1 MKRKV
6 FSALLALCVLI
17 STVGWSALPALAETD
32 ETGGATHKHDYV
44 LSPPRPSIGTGHFY
58 LNEDWLLKGA
68 QTIRVTGNAT
78 ICLNGHKIDANGKS
92 LQIIVLAGAKL
103 TICDCDHTMRE
114 GHLDANG
121 LWHEGKA
128 AVGEADM
135 PLYGGVITGSSSQ
148 LQLVSS
154 YGEFYL
160 ESGNIAGNT
169 IANNKAAILRTQN
182 QGKVVVNGGTCVG
195 NLASIMKID
204 SDSSGKT
211 EAGCGEINGGKIT
224 KNRAPAAIVSNYG
237 TLTVTGGEITVNQS
251 DSGAGAI
258 QNTKN
263 ATLQLSGQPT
273 IKDNTSKDGHNNVFL
288 EGKPIEITG
297 LLQSSAPIGIGM
309 ANPGTFTDGWQTQM
323 SGQAP
328 SKYFFADQTG
338 FWVSEENGEAVLT
351 NQKPEVQAPVITK
364 QPEGLNLKY
373 SEGGTLSVEASAEA
387 DATVSYQ
394 WYQAKDGTSTE
405 NGTVIDGATSAT
417 LTIAKDAQPGTN
429 YYYCVVT
436 ASRDGVSKTATS
448 NTATVTVQKPEVK
461 APVITKQPEGLNL
474 KYSEGGTLSVEA
486 SAGADA
492 TVSYQW
498 YQATDAISTENGTA
512 IDGANNATLTI
523 ARDAQPGTSYY
534 YCVVTASRDGVSKTA
549 TSNTATVTVQ
559 KPEVKAPVITKQPEG
574 LNLKYGEGG
583 TLSVEASA
591 EADATVSYQWYQA
604 KDGTSTEN
612 GTVIDGATSATL
624 TIAKDAQP
632 GTNYYYCVVTASRDG
647 VSKTATSNTAT
658 VTVQKPEVKA
668 PVITKQPE
676 GLNLKYGEGGTLSV
690 EASAEADATV
700 SYQWYQAKDGTS
712 TENSTAIDGAT
723 NATLTIARDAQS
735 GTSYYYCV
743 VTASRDGVADKT
755 ASRIVAVTVKKDE
768 EKPVNPPASPNRP
781 STQKPGELVI
791 NPDGSVTTTV
801 TKPNGTVVVTIK
813 YPNGDRL
820 VLTTETSGMIS
831 VLLEGDE
838 SRLIIL
844 PIESPQAETVAMVT
858 DASGVTRLEPFAV
871 PTQQGLVL
879 KVHNGDTIE
888 IIQKHTVFSD
898 VTATYWAYEPV
909 TFAAARGLLVGIEAT
924 HFAPNMQTSRAMIWS
939 ILARM
944 DNACLEESTPWYALS
959 QHWAVSEGI
968 SDGTDPNATIT
979 REQLAAM
986 LYRYAGSP
994 AVRGNVESF
1003 SDAQQVSAWAEDAVI
1018 WAVHEGIIAGTTADT
1033 LTPQGT
1039 ATRAQTA
1046 AMLERFIAWQLGVK

>member
-6 FSALLALCVLI
+6 FCALLALCVLI

-44 LSPPRPSIGTGHFY
+44 LSPTRLSIGTGHFY

-121 LWHEGKA
+121 LWREGKA

-224 KNRAPAAIVSNYG
+224 KNRASAAIVSNYG
-237 TLTVTGGEITVNQS
+237 TLTVTGGEITDNQS

-258 QNTKN
+258 QNIKNKNTKN

-273 IKDNTSKDGHNNVFL
+273 IKDNTSKDGHNNIFL
-288 EGKPIEITG
+288 ENKPIEITG

-309 ANPGTFTDGWQTQM
+309 ANPGTFTNGWQTQM
-323 SGQAP
+323 SDQTP

-338 FWVSEENGEAVLT
+338 YWVSEENGEAVLT
-351 NQKPEVQAPVITK
+351 N
-364 QPEGLNLKY
+364 
-373 SEGGTLSVEASAEA
+373 
-387 DATVSYQ
+387 
-394 WYQAKDGTSTE
+394 
-405 NGTVIDGATSAT
+405 
-417 LTIAKDAQPGTN
+417 
-429 YYYCVVT
+429 
-436 ASRDGVSKTATS
+436 
-448 NTATVTVQKPEVK
+448 
-461 APVITKQPEGLNL
+461 
-474 KYSEGGTLSVEA
+474 
-486 SAGADA
+486 
-492 TVSYQW
+492 
-498 YQATDAISTENGTA
+498 
-512 IDGANNATLTI
+512 
-523 ARDAQPGTSYY
+523 
-534 YCVVTASRDGVSKTA
+534 
-549 TSNTATVTVQ
+549 
-559 KPEVKAPVITKQPEG
+559 
-574 LNLKYGEGG
+574 
-583 TLSVEASA
+583 
-591 EADATVSYQWYQA
+591 
-604 KDGTSTEN
+604 
-612 GTVIDGATSATL
+612 
-624 TIAKDAQP
+624 
-632 GTNYYYCVVTASRDG
+632 
-647 VSKTATSNTAT
+647 
-658 VTVQKPEVKA
+658 QKPEVKA

-723 NATLTIARDAQS
+723 NATVTIVRDAQP
-735 GTSYYYCV
+735 GTNYYYCV
-743 VTASRDGVADKT
+743 VTASRDGVDAKT

-768 EKPVNPPASPNRP
+768 EKPVNPPASSNRP

-791 NPDGSVTTTV
+791 NPDGSVTTMV
-801 TKPNGTVVVTIK
+801 TKPNGTVVVTTK

-844 PIESPQAETVAMVT
+844 PIKSPKAETVAMVT

-871 PTQQGLVL
+871 PTQQGLAL
-879 KVHNGDTIE
+879 KVHNGDAIE

-898 VTATYWAYEPV
+898 VTATHWAYEPV
-909 TFAAARGLLVGIEAT
+909 TFAAARGFLVGIDAT

-944 DNACLEESTPWYALS
+944 DNACLEESTPWYASS
-959 QHWAVSEGI
+959 QHWAVSGGI

-1003 SDAQQVSAWAEDAVI
+1003 SDAQQVSAWAEDALI
-1018 WAVHEGIIAGTTADT
+1018 WAVHEGIIAGTTTDT

>member
-17 STVGWSALPALAETD
+17 STVGWSALPAQAENN
-32 ETGGATHKHDYV
+32 ETGGATHKHEKE
-44 LSPPRPSIGTGHFY
+44 LSQRLSSISSGQYY
-58 LNEDWLLKGA
+58 LNEDWLLTAHK
-68 QTIRVTGNAT
+68 TISVTRDAT
-78 ICLNGHKIDANGKS
+78 ICLNGHKIDVNGKS
-92 LQIIVLAGAKL
+92 LQIIVASGAKL
-103 TICDCDHTMRE
+103 TICDCDHMMRE

-128 AVGEADM
+128 AAGEVDM

-237 TLTVTGGEITVNQS
+237 TLTVTGGEIMDNQS

-258 QNTKN
+258 QNIKNQNIKN

-273 IKDNTSKDGHNNVFL
+273 IKDNTSKDGHNNIFL
-288 EGKPIEITG
+288 ENKPIEITG

-309 ANPGTFTDGWQTQM
+309 ANPGTFTNGWQTQM

-338 FWVSEENGEAVLT
+338 YWVSEENGEAVLT
-351 NQKPEVQAPVITK
+351 N
-364 QPEGLNLKY
+364 
-373 SEGGTLSVEASAEA
+373 
-387 DATVSYQ
+387 
-394 WYQAKDGTSTE
+394 
-405 NGTVIDGATSAT
+405 
-417 LTIAKDAQPGTN
+417 
-429 YYYCVVT
+429 
-436 ASRDGVSKTATS
+436 
-448 NTATVTVQKPEVK
+448 
-461 APVITKQPEGLNL
+461 
-474 KYSEGGTLSVEA
+474 
-486 SAGADA
+486 
-492 TVSYQW
+492 
-498 YQATDAISTENGTA
+498 
-512 IDGANNATLTI
+512 
-523 ARDAQPGTSYY
+523 
-534 YCVVTASRDGVSKTA
+534 
-549 TSNTATVTVQ
+549 Q

-604 KDGTSTEN
+604 TDATSTEN
-612 GTVIDGATSATL
+612 GTVIDGATNATL
-624 TIAKDAQP
+624 TIARDAKP
-632 GTNYYYCVVTASRDG
+632 GTNYYYCVVTASRDEE
-647 VSKTATSNTAT
+647 SKTATSSIAT

-723 NATLTIARDAQS
+723 NATVTIVRDAQP
-735 GTSYYYCV
+735 GTNYYYCV
-743 VTASRDGVADKT
+743 VTASRDGVDAKT

-768 EKPVNPPASPNRP
+768 EKPVNPPASSNRP

-791 NPDGSVTTTV
+791 NPDGSVTTMV
-801 TKPNGTVVVTIK
+801 TKPNGTVVVTTK

-844 PIESPQAETVAMVT
+844 PIKSPKAETVAMVT

-871 PTQQGLVL
+871 PTQQGLAL

-898 VTATYWAYEPV
+898 VTATHWAYEPV

-944 DNACLEESTPWYALS
+944 DNACLEESTPWYASS
-959 QHWAVSEGI
+959 QHWAVSGGI

-979 REQLAAM
+979 REQLTAM

-994 AVRGNVESF
+994 AARGNVESF

>member
-6 FSALLALCVLI
+6 FCALLALCVLI

-44 LSPPRPSIGTGHFY
+44 LSPTRLSIGTGHFY

-121 LWHEGKA
+121 LWREGKA

-169 IANNKAAILRTQN
+169 IANNTAAILRTQN

-224 KNRAPAAIVSNYG
+224 KNRASAAIVSNYG
-237 TLTVTGGEITVNQS
+237 TLTVTGGEITDNQS

-258 QNTKN
+258 QNIKNKNTKN

-273 IKDNTSKDGHNNVFL
+273 IKDNTSKDGHNNIFL
-288 EGKPIEITG
+288 ENKPIEITG

-309 ANPGTFTDGWQTQM
+309 ANPGTFTNGWQTQM
-323 SGQAP
+323 SDQTP

-338 FWVSEENGEAVLT
+338 YWVSEENGEAVLT
-351 NQKPEVQAPVITK
+351 N
-364 QPEGLNLKY
+364 
-373 SEGGTLSVEASAEA
+373 
-387 DATVSYQ
+387 
-394 WYQAKDGTSTE
+394 
-405 NGTVIDGATSAT
+405 
-417 LTIAKDAQPGTN
+417 
-429 YYYCVVT
+429 
-436 ASRDGVSKTATS
+436 
-448 NTATVTVQKPEVK
+448 
-461 APVITKQPEGLNL
+461 
-474 KYSEGGTLSVEA
+474 
-486 SAGADA
+486 
-492 TVSYQW
+492 
-498 YQATDAISTENGTA
+498 
-512 IDGANNATLTI
+512 
-523 ARDAQPGTSYY
+523 
-534 YCVVTASRDGVSKTA
+534 
-549 TSNTATVTVQ
+549 Q

-591 EADATVSYQWYQA
+591 EAGATVSYQWHQA
-604 KDGTSTEN
+604 TDATSTEN
-612 GTVIDGATSATL
+612 GTVIDGATNATV
-624 TIAKDAQP
+624 TIARDAQP

-647 VSKTATSNTAT
+647 V
-658 VTVQKPEVKA
+658 
-668 PVITKQPE
+668 
-676 GLNLKYGEGGTLSV
+676 
-690 EASAEADATV
+690 DA
-700 SYQWYQAKDGTS
+700 
-712 TENSTAIDGAT
+712 
-723 NATLTIARDAQS
+723 
-735 GTSYYYCV
+735 
-743 VTASRDGVADKT
+743 KT

-768 EKPVNPPASPNRP
+768 EKPVNPPASSNRP

-791 NPDGSVTTTV
+791 NPDGSVTTMV
-801 TKPNGTVVVTIK
+801 TKPNGTVVVTTK

-844 PIESPQAETVAMVT
+844 PIKSPKAETVAMVT

-871 PTQQGLVL
+871 PTQQGLAL
-879 KVHNGDTIE
+879 KVHNGDAIE

-898 VTATYWAYEPV
+898 VTATHWAYEPV
-909 TFAAARGLLVGIEAT
+909 TFAAARGFLVGIDAT

-944 DNACLEESTPWYALS
+944 DNACLEESTPWYASS
-959 QHWAVSEGI
+959 QHWAVSGGI

-1003 SDAQQVSAWAEDAVI
+1003 SDAQQVSAWAEDALI
-1018 WAVHEGIIAGTTADT
+1018 WAVHEGIIAGTTTDT

>member
-17 STVGWSALPALAETD
+17 STVGWSALSALAETD
-32 ETGGATHKHDYV
+32 ETGGAMHKHDYV
-44 LSPPRPSIGTGHFY
+44 LSPTRPSIGTGHFY

-121 LWHEGKA
+121 LWREGKA

-182 QGKVVVNGGTCVG
+182 QGKVVVNGGTCAG

-237 TLTVTGGEITVNQS
+237 TLTVTGGEITDNQS

-309 ANPGTFTDGWQTQM
+309 ANPGAFTNGWQTKM

-338 FWVSEENGEAVLT
+338 FWVSEENGEGVLT

-373 SEGGTLSVEASAEA
+373 SEGGTLSIEASAEA

-394 WYQAKDGTSTE
+394 WYQATDATSTE

-417 LTIAKDAQPGTN
+417 LTIAKDAQPGTS
-429 YYYCVVT
+429 YYYCVVM

-604 KDGTSTEN
+604 KDGTSIEN
-612 GTVIDGATSATL
+612 GTV
-624 TIAKDAQP
+624 
-632 GTNYYYCVVTASRDG
+632 
-647 VSKTATSNTAT
+647 
-658 VTVQKPEVKA
+658 
-668 PVITKQPE
+668 
-676 GLNLKYGEGGTLSV
+676 
-690 EASAEADATV
+690 
-700 SYQWYQAKDGTS
+700 
-712 TENSTAIDGAT
+712 IDGAT
-723 NATLTIARDAQS
+723 NATLTIAGDARP
-735 GTSYYYCV
+735 GTNYYYCV

-801 TKPNGTVVVTIK
+801 TKPNGTVVVTTK

-898 VTATYWAYEPV
+898 VTATHWAYEPV
-909 TFAAARGLLVGIEAT
+909 TFAAARGFLVGIEAT

-944 DNACLEESTPWYALS
+944 DNACLEESTPWYASS
-959 QHWAVSEGI
+959 QHWAVSGGI

-1003 SDAQQVSAWAEDAVI
+1003 SDAQQVSAWAEDALI
-1018 WAVHEGIIAGTTADT
+1018 WAVHEGIIAGTTTDT

>member
-17 STVGWSALPALAETD
+17 STVGWSALPAQAENS

-44 LSPPRPSIGTGHFY
+44 LSPTRTSIGTGHFY
-58 LNEDWLLKGA
+58 LKEEWLLKRA

-92 LQIIVLAGAKL
+92 LQIIVEPGAKL

-135 PLYGGVITGSSSQ
+135 PIRGGVITGISST

-154 YGEFYL
+154 NGEFYL

-169 IANNKAAILRTQN
+169 IANNRAAIFRTQN

-237 TLTVTGGEITVNQS
+237 TLTVTGGEITDNQS

-258 QNTKN
+258 QNIKNQNIKN

-273 IKDNTSKDGHNNVFL
+273 IKDNTSKDGHNNIFL
-288 EGKPIEITG
+288 ENKPIEITG

-309 ANPGTFTDGWQTQM
+309 ANPGAFTNGWQTKM

-338 FWVSEENGEAVLT
+338 YWVSEENGEAVLT
-351 NQKPEVQAPVITK
+351 N
-364 QPEGLNLKY
+364 
-373 SEGGTLSVEASAEA
+373 
-387 DATVSYQ
+387 
-394 WYQAKDGTSTE
+394 
-405 NGTVIDGATSAT
+405 
-417 LTIAKDAQPGTN
+417 
-429 YYYCVVT
+429 
-436 ASRDGVSKTATS
+436 
-448 NTATVTVQKPEVK
+448 
-461 APVITKQPEGLNL
+461 
-474 KYSEGGTLSVEA
+474 
-486 SAGADA
+486 
-492 TVSYQW
+492 
-498 YQATDAISTENGTA
+498 
-512 IDGANNATLTI
+512 
-523 ARDAQPGTSYY
+523 
-534 YCVVTASRDGVSKTA
+534 
-549 TSNTATVTVQ
+549 Q

-591 EADATVSYQWYQA
+591 EADATVNYQWYQA
-604 KDGTSTEN
+604 TDATSTEN
-612 GTVIDGATSATL
+612 GAAIDGATNATL
-624 TIAKDAQP
+624 NIAKDTQP
-632 GTNYYYCVVTASRDG
+632 GTSYYYCMVTASRDG

-658 VTVQKPEVKA
+658 VTVQKPEVQA

-676 GLNLKYGEGGTLSV
+676 GLNLKYGEGGSLSV

-700 SYQWYQAKDGTS
+700 SYQWYQVTDATS
-712 TENSTAIDGAT
+712 TENGVAIDGAT
-723 NATLTIARDAQS
+723 NATLTIAKDAQPGTNYYYCVVTAS
-735 GTSYYYCV
+735 RDEESKTATSSIATVTVQKPEVQAPVITKQPEGLNLKYGEGGSLSVEASAEANATVSYQWYQATDATSTENGTVIDGATNATLTIAKDAQPGTSYYYCV
-743 VTASRDGVADKT
+743 VTASRDGVDAKT

-768 EKPVNPPASPNRP
+768 EKPVNPPASPSRP
-781 STQKPGELVI
+781 STQKPGELVV

-801 TKPNGTVVVTIK
+801 TKPNGTVVVTTK
-813 YPNGDRL
+813 YPNGERL
-820 VLTTETSGMIS
+820 VLTTETSGMTS

-838 SRLIIL
+838 SRLIVL
-844 PIESPQAETVAMVT
+844 PIESPQAEIVAMVT

-871 PTQQGLVL
+871 PTQQGLAL
-879 KVHNGDTIE
+879 KVHNGDMIE
-888 IIQKHTVFSD
+888 IIQKHAAFSD
-898 VTATYWAYEPV
+898 VTATHWEYEPV
-909 TFAAARGLLVGIEAT
+909 TFAAARGLLVGVDAT

-944 DNACLEESTPWYALS
+944 DNACLEESTPWYASS

>member
-17 STVGWSALPALAETD
+17 STVGWSALPAQAENN
-32 ETGGATHKHDYV
+32 ETGGATHKHEKE
-44 LSPPRPSIGTGHFY
+44 LSQRLSSISSGQYY
-58 LNEDWLLKGA
+58 LNEDWLLTAHK
-68 QTIRVTGNAT
+68 TISVTRDAT
-78 ICLNGHKIDANGKS
+78 ICLNGHKIDVNGKS
-92 LQIIVLAGAKL
+92 LQIIVASGAKL
-103 TICDCDHTMRE
+103 TICDCDHMMRE

-128 AVGEADM
+128 AAGEVDM

-237 TLTVTGGEITVNQS
+237 TLTVTGGEIMDNQS

-258 QNTKN
+258 QNIKNQNIKN

-273 IKDNTSKDGHNNVFL
+273 IKDNTSKDGHNNIFL
-288 EGKPIEITG
+288 ENKPIEITG

-309 ANPGTFTDGWQTQM
+309 ANPGTFTNGWQTQM

-338 FWVSEENGEAVLT
+338 YWVSEENGEAVLT
-351 NQKPEVQAPVITK
+351 N
-364 QPEGLNLKY
+364 
-373 SEGGTLSVEASAEA
+373 
-387 DATVSYQ
+387 
-394 WYQAKDGTSTE
+394 
-405 NGTVIDGATSAT
+405 
-417 LTIAKDAQPGTN
+417 
-429 YYYCVVT
+429 
-436 ASRDGVSKTATS
+436 
-448 NTATVTVQKPEVK
+448 
-461 APVITKQPEGLNL
+461 
-474 KYSEGGTLSVEA
+474 
-486 SAGADA
+486 
-492 TVSYQW
+492 
-498 YQATDAISTENGTA
+498 
-512 IDGANNATLTI
+512 
-523 ARDAQPGTSYY
+523 
-534 YCVVTASRDGVSKTA
+534 
-549 TSNTATVTVQ
+549 Q

-604 KDGTSTEN
+604 TDATSTEN
-612 GTVIDGATSATL
+612 GTVIDGATNATL
-624 TIAKDAQP
+624 TIARDAQS
-632 GTNYYYCVVTASRDG
+632 GTNYYYCVVTASRDEE
-647 VSKTATSNTAT
+647 SKTATSSIAT

-723 NATLTIARDAQS
+723 NATVTIVRDAQP
-735 GTSYYYCV
+735 GTNYYYCV
-743 VTASRDGVADKT
+743 VTASRDGVDAKT

-768 EKPVNPPASPNRP
+768 EKPVNPPASSNRP

-791 NPDGSVTTTV
+791 NPDGSVTTMV
-801 TKPNGTVVVTIK
+801 TKPNGTVVVTTK

-844 PIESPQAETVAMVT
+844 PIKSPKAETVAMVT

-871 PTQQGLVL
+871 PTQQGLAL

-898 VTATYWAYEPV
+898 VTATHWAYEPV
-909 TFAAARGLLVGIEAT
+909 TFAAARGLVVGIEAT

-944 DNACLEESTPWYALS
+944 DNACLEESTPWYASS
-959 QHWAVSEGI
+959 QHWAVSGGI

-979 REQLAAM
+979 REQLTAM

-994 AVRGNVESF
+994 AARGNVESF

>member
-6 FSALLALCVLI
+6 FCALLALCVLI

-44 LSPPRPSIGTGHFY
+44 LSPTRPSIGTGHFY

-121 LWHEGKA
+121 LWREGKA

-182 QGKVVVNGGTCVG
+182 QGKVVVNGGTCAG
-195 NLASIMKID
+195 NLAFIMKID

-237 TLTVTGGEITVNQS
+237 TLTVTGGEITDNQS

-309 ANPGTFTDGWQTQM
+309 ANTGAFTNGWQTKM

-338 FWVSEENGEAVLT
+338 YWVSEENGEAVLT
-351 NQKPEVQAPVITK
+351 N
-364 QPEGLNLKY
+364 
-373 SEGGTLSVEASAEA
+373 
-387 DATVSYQ
+387 
-394 WYQAKDGTSTE
+394 
-405 NGTVIDGATSAT
+405 
-417 LTIAKDAQPGTN
+417 
-429 YYYCVVT
+429 
-436 ASRDGVSKTATS
+436 
-448 NTATVTVQKPEVK
+448 
-461 APVITKQPEGLNL
+461 
-474 KYSEGGTLSVEA
+474 
-486 SAGADA
+486 
-492 TVSYQW
+492 
-498 YQATDAISTENGTA
+498 
-512 IDGANNATLTI
+512 
-523 ARDAQPGTSYY
+523 
-534 YCVVTASRDGVSKTA
+534 
-549 TSNTATVTVQ
+549 Q

-591 EADATVSYQWYQA
+591 EADATLNYQWYQA
-604 KDGTSTEN
+604 KDATSTEN
-612 GTVIDGATSATL
+612 GTAIDGANKNTFE
-624 TIAKDAQP
+624 IARDAQS
-632 GTNYYYCVVTASRDG
+632 GTNYYYCVVTASRDEE
-647 VSKTATSNTAT
+647 SKTATSSIAT

-676 GLNLKYGEGGTLSV
+676 GLNLKYGKGGTLSV

-723 NATLTIARDAQS
+723 NATVTIARDAQP
-735 GTSYYYCV
+735 GTNYYYCV
-743 VTASRDGVADKT
+743 VTASRDGVDAKT

-768 EKPVNPPASPNRP
+768 EKPVNPPASSNRP

-791 NPDGSVTTTV
+791 NPDGSVMTTV
-801 TKPNGTVVVTIK
+801 TKPNGTVVVTTK

-844 PIESPQAETVAMVT
+844 PIKSPQAETVAMVT

-871 PTQQGLVL
+871 PTQQGLAL
-879 KVHNGDTIE
+879 KVHNGDAIE

-898 VTATYWAYEPV
+898 VTATHWAYEPV
-909 TFAAARGLLVGIEAT
+909 TFAAARGFLVGIEAT

-944 DNACLEESTPWYALS
+944 DNACLEESTPWYASS
-959 QHWAVSEGI
+959 QHWAVSGGI

-1018 WAVHEGIIAGTTADT
+1018 WAVQEGIIAGTTADM
-1033 LTPQGT
+1033 LTSQGT

>member
-6 FSALLALCVLI
+6 FCALLALCVLI

-44 LSPPRPSIGTGHFY
+44 LSPTRLSIGTGHFY

-121 LWHEGKA
+121 LWREGKA

-169 IANNKAAILRTQN
+169 IANNTAAILRTQN

-224 KNRAPAAIVSNYG
+224 KNRASAAIVSNYG
-237 TLTVTGGEITVNQS
+237 TLTVTGGEITDNQS

-258 QNTKN
+258 QNIKNKNTKN

-273 IKDNTSKDGHNNVFL
+273 IKDNTSKDGHNNIFL
-288 EGKPIEITG
+288 ENKPIEITG

-309 ANPGTFTDGWQTQM
+309 ANPGTFTNGWQTQM
-323 SGQAP
+323 SDQTP

-338 FWVSEENGEAVLT
+338 YWVSEENGEAVLT
-351 NQKPEVQAPVITK
+351 N
-364 QPEGLNLKY
+364 
-373 SEGGTLSVEASAEA
+373 
-387 DATVSYQ
+387 
-394 WYQAKDGTSTE
+394 
-405 NGTVIDGATSAT
+405 
-417 LTIAKDAQPGTN
+417 
-429 YYYCVVT
+429 
-436 ASRDGVSKTATS
+436 
-448 NTATVTVQKPEVK
+448 
-461 APVITKQPEGLNL
+461 
-474 KYSEGGTLSVEA
+474 
-486 SAGADA
+486 
-492 TVSYQW
+492 
-498 YQATDAISTENGTA
+498 
-512 IDGANNATLTI
+512 
-523 ARDAQPGTSYY
+523 
-534 YCVVTASRDGVSKTA
+534 
-549 TSNTATVTVQ
+549 Q

-591 EADATVSYQWYQA
+591 EAGATVSYQWYQA
-604 KDGTSTEN
+604 TDATSTEN
-612 GTVIDGATSATL
+612 GTVIDGATNATL

-700 SYQWYQAKDGTS
+700 SYQWYQATDATS
-712 TENSTAIDGAT
+712 TENGTVIDGAT
-723 NATLTIARDAQS
+723 NATLTIAKDAQP
-735 GTSYYYCV
+735 GTNYYYCV
-743 VTASRDGVADKT
+743 VTASRDGVDAKT

-768 EKPVNPPASPNRP
+768 EKPVNPPASSNRP

-791 NPDGSVTTTV
+791 NPDGSVTTMV
-801 TKPNGTVVVTIK
+801 TKPNGTVVVTTK

-844 PIESPQAETVAMVT
+844 PIKSPKAETVAMVT

-871 PTQQGLVL
+871 PTQQGLAL
-879 KVHNGDTIE
+879 KVHNGDAIE

-898 VTATYWAYEPV
+898 VTATHWAYEPV
-909 TFAAARGLLVGIEAT
+909 TFAAARGFLVGIDAT

-944 DNACLEESTPWYALS
+944 DNACLEESTPWYASS
-959 QHWAVSEGI
+959 QHWAVSGGI

-1003 SDAQQVSAWAEDAVI
+1003 SDAQQVSAWAEDALI
-1018 WAVHEGIIAGTTADT
+1018 WAVHEGIIAGTTTDT

>member
-373 SEGGTLSVEASAEA
+373 S
-387 DATVSYQ
+387 
-394 WYQAKDGTSTE
+394 
-405 NGTVIDGATSAT
+405 
-417 LTIAKDAQPGTN
+417 
-429 YYYCVVT
+429 
-436 ASRDGVSKTATS
+436 
-448 NTATVTVQKPEVK
+448 
-461 APVITKQPEGLNL
+461 
-474 KYSEGGTLSVEA
+474 
-486 SAGADA
+486 
-492 TVSYQW
+492 
-498 YQATDAISTENGTA
+498 
-512 IDGANNATLTI
+512 
-523 ARDAQPGTSYY
+523 
-534 YCVVTASRDGVSKTA
+534 
-549 TSNTATVTVQ
+549 
-559 KPEVKAPVITKQPEG
+559 
-574 LNLKYGEGG
+574 EGG

>member
-6 FSALLALCVLI
+6 FCALLALCVLI

-44 LSPPRPSIGTGHFY
+44 LSPTRPSIGTGHFY

-121 LWHEGKA
+121 LWREGKA

-182 QGKVVVNGGTCVG
+182 QGKVVVNGGTCAG

-237 TLTVTGGEITVNQS
+237 TLTVTGGEITDNQS

-309 ANPGTFTDGWQTQM
+309 ANTGAFTNGWQTKM

-338 FWVSEENGEAVLT
+338 YWVSEENGEAVLT
-351 NQKPEVQAPVITK
+351 NQKPEVKAPVITK

-373 SEGGTLSVEASAEA
+373 GEGGTLSVEASAEA

-394 WYQAKDGTSTE
+394 WHQATDATSTE
-405 NGTVIDGATSAT
+405 NGTVIDGATNAT
-417 LTIAKDAQPGTN
+417 LNIAKDAQPGTN

-436 ASRDGVSKTATS
+436 ASRDEESKTATS
-448 NTATVTVQKPEVK
+448 S
-461 APVITKQPEGLNL
+461 I
-474 KYSEGGTLSVEA
+474 
-486 SAGADA
+486 
-492 TVSYQW
+492 
-498 YQATDAISTENGTA
+498 
-512 IDGANNATLTI
+512 
-523 ARDAQPGTSYY
+523 
-534 YCVVTASRDGVSKTA
+534 
-549 TSNTATVTVQ
+549 ATVTVQ

-591 EADATVSYQWYQA
+591 EADATVSYQWHQA
-604 KDGTSTEN
+604 TDATSTEN
-612 GTVIDGATSATL
+612 GTVIDGATNATL
-624 TIAKDAQP
+624 NIAKDAQP
-632 GTNYYYCVVTASRDG
+632 GTNYYYCVVTASRDEE
-647 VSKTATSNTAT
+647 SKTATSSIAT

-676 GLNLKYGEGGTLSV
+676 GLNLKYGKGGTLSV

-723 NATLTIARDAQS
+723 NATVTIARDAQP
-735 GTSYYYCV
+735 GTNYYYCV
-743 VTASRDGVADKT
+743 VTASRDGVDAKT
-755 ASRIVAVTVKKDE
+755 ASRIVAVTVKKNE
-768 EKPVNPPASPNRP
+768 EKPVNPPASSNRP
-781 STQKPGELVI
+781 STQKPGELVV
-791 NPDGSVTTTV
+791 NPDGSVMTTV
-801 TKPNGTVVVTIK
+801 TKPNGTVVVTTK

-844 PIESPQAETVAMVT
+844 PIKSPQAETVAMVT

-871 PTQQGLVL
+871 PTQQGLAL
-879 KVHNGDTIE
+879 KVHNGDAIE

-898 VTATYWAYEPV
+898 VTATHWAYEPV
-909 TFAAARGLLVGIEAT
+909 TFAAARGFLVGIEAT

-944 DNACLEESTPWYALS
+944 DNACLEESTPWYASS
-959 QHWAVSEGI
+959 QHWAVSGGI

-1018 WAVHEGIIAGTTADT
+1018 WAVQEGIIAGTTADM
-1033 LTPQGT
+1033 LTSQGT

>member
-6 FSALLALCVLI
+6 FCALLALCVLI

-44 LSPPRPSIGTGHFY
+44 LSPTRLSIGTGHFY

-121 LWHEGKA
+121 LWREGKA

-169 IANNKAAILRTQN
+169 IANNTAAILRTQN

-224 KNRAPAAIVSNYG
+224 KNRASAAIVSNYG
-237 TLTVTGGEITVNQS
+237 TLTVTGGEITDNQS

-258 QNTKN
+258 QNIKNKNTKN

-273 IKDNTSKDGHNNVFL
+273 IKDNTSKDGHNNIFL
-288 EGKPIEITG
+288 ENKPIEITG

-309 ANPGTFTDGWQTQM
+309 ANPGTFTNGWQTQM
-323 SGQAP
+323 SDQTP

-338 FWVSEENGEAVLT
+338 YWVSEENGEAVLT
-351 NQKPEVQAPVITK
+351 N
-364 QPEGLNLKY
+364 
-373 SEGGTLSVEASAEA
+373 
-387 DATVSYQ
+387 
-394 WYQAKDGTSTE
+394 
-405 NGTVIDGATSAT
+405 
-417 LTIAKDAQPGTN
+417 
-429 YYYCVVT
+429 
-436 ASRDGVSKTATS
+436 
-448 NTATVTVQKPEVK
+448 
-461 APVITKQPEGLNL
+461 
-474 KYSEGGTLSVEA
+474 
-486 SAGADA
+486 
-492 TVSYQW
+492 
-498 YQATDAISTENGTA
+498 
-512 IDGANNATLTI
+512 
-523 ARDAQPGTSYY
+523 
-534 YCVVTASRDGVSKTA
+534 
-549 TSNTATVTVQ
+549 Q

-591 EADATVSYQWYQA
+591 EAGATVSYQWHQA
-604 KDGTSTEN
+604 TDATSTEN

-632 GTNYYYCVVTASRDG
+632 GTSYYYCVVTASRDG
-647 VSKTATSNTAT
+647 VSKTATSNMAT

-723 NATLTIARDAQS
+723 NATVTIVRDAQP
-735 GTSYYYCV
+735 GTNYYYCV
-743 VTASRDGVADKT
+743 VTASRDGVDAKT

-768 EKPVNPPASPNRP
+768 EKPVNPPASSNRP

-791 NPDGSVTTTV
+791 NPDGSVTTMV
-801 TKPNGTVVVTIK
+801 TKPNGTVVVTTK

-844 PIESPQAETVAMVT
+844 PIKSPKAETVAMVT

-871 PTQQGLVL
+871 PTQQGLAL
-879 KVHNGDTIE
+879 KVHNGDAIE

-898 VTATYWAYEPV
+898 VTATHWAYEPV
-909 TFAAARGLLVGIEAT
+909 TFAAARGFLVGIDAT

-944 DNACLEESTPWYALS
+944 DNACLEESTPWYASS
-959 QHWAVSEGI
+959 QHWAVSGGI

-1003 SDAQQVSAWAEDAVI
+1003 SDAQQVSAWAEDALI
-1018 WAVHEGIIAGTTADT
+1018 WAVHEGIIAGTTTDT

>member
-6 FSALLALCVLI
+6 FCALLALCVLI

-44 LSPPRPSIGTGHFY
+44 LSPTRLSIGTGHFY

-121 LWHEGKA
+121 LWREGKA

-169 IANNKAAILRTQN
+169 IANNTAAILRTQN

-224 KNRAPAAIVSNYG
+224 KNRASAAIVSNYG
-237 TLTVTGGEITVNQS
+237 TLTVTGGEITDNQS

-258 QNTKN
+258 QNIKNKNTKN

-273 IKDNTSKDGHNNVFL
+273 IKDNTSKDGHKNIFL
-288 EGKPIEITG
+288 ENKPIEITG

-309 ANPGTFTDGWQTQM
+309 ANPGTFTNGWQTQM
-323 SGQAP
+323 SDQTP

-338 FWVSEENGEAVLT
+338 YWVSEENGEAVLT
-351 NQKPEVQAPVITK
+351 N
-364 QPEGLNLKY
+364 
-373 SEGGTLSVEASAEA
+373 
-387 DATVSYQ
+387 
-394 WYQAKDGTSTE
+394 
-405 NGTVIDGATSAT
+405 
-417 LTIAKDAQPGTN
+417 
-429 YYYCVVT
+429 
-436 ASRDGVSKTATS
+436 
-448 NTATVTVQKPEVK
+448 
-461 APVITKQPEGLNL
+461 
-474 KYSEGGTLSVEA
+474 
-486 SAGADA
+486 
-492 TVSYQW
+492 
-498 YQATDAISTENGTA
+498 
-512 IDGANNATLTI
+512 
-523 ARDAQPGTSYY
+523 
-534 YCVVTASRDGVSKTA
+534 
-549 TSNTATVTVQ
+549 Q

-591 EADATVSYQWYQA
+591 EAGATVSYQWHQA
-604 KDGTSTEN
+604 TDATSTEN

-632 GTNYYYCVVTASRDG
+632 GTSYYYCVVTASRDG

-723 NATLTIARDAQS
+723 NATVTIVRDAQP
-735 GTSYYYCV
+735 GTNYYYCV
-743 VTASRDGVADKT
+743 VTASRDGVDAKT

-768 EKPVNPPASPNRP
+768 EKPVNPPASSNRP

-791 NPDGSVTTTV
+791 NPDGSVTTMV
-801 TKPNGTVVVTIK
+801 TKPNGTVVVTTK

-844 PIESPQAETVAMVT
+844 PIKSPKAETVAMVT

-871 PTQQGLVL
+871 PTQQGLAL
-879 KVHNGDTIE
+879 KVHNGDAIE

-898 VTATYWAYEPV
+898 VTATHWAYEPV
-909 TFAAARGLLVGIEAT
+909 TFAAARGFLVGIDAT

-944 DNACLEESTPWYALS
+944 DNACLEESTPWYASS
-959 QHWAVSEGI
+959 QHWAVSGGI

-1003 SDAQQVSAWAEDAVI
+1003 SDAQQVSAWAEDALI
-1018 WAVHEGIIAGTTADT
+1018 WAVHEGIIAGTTTDT

>member
-6 FSALLALCVLI
+6 FCALLALCVLI

-44 LSPPRPSIGTGHFY
+44 LSPTRLSIGTGHFY

-121 LWHEGKA
+121 LWREGKA

-169 IANNKAAILRTQN
+169 IANNTAAILRTQN

-224 KNRAPAAIVSNYG
+224 KNRASAAIVSNYG
-237 TLTVTGGEITVNQS
+237 TLTVTGGEITDNQS

-258 QNTKN
+258 QNIKNKNTKN

-273 IKDNTSKDGHNNVFL
+273 IKDNTSKDGHNNIFL
-288 EGKPIEITG
+288 ENKPIEITG

-309 ANPGTFTDGWQTQM
+309 ANPGTFTNGWQTQM
-323 SGQAP
+323 SDQTP

-338 FWVSEENGEAVLT
+338 YWVSEENGEAVLT
-351 NQKPEVQAPVITK
+351 N
-364 QPEGLNLKY
+364 
-373 SEGGTLSVEASAEA
+373 
-387 DATVSYQ
+387 
-394 WYQAKDGTSTE
+394 
-405 NGTVIDGATSAT
+405 
-417 LTIAKDAQPGTN
+417 
-429 YYYCVVT
+429 
-436 ASRDGVSKTATS
+436 
-448 NTATVTVQKPEVK
+448 
-461 APVITKQPEGLNL
+461 
-474 KYSEGGTLSVEA
+474 
-486 SAGADA
+486 
-492 TVSYQW
+492 
-498 YQATDAISTENGTA
+498 
-512 IDGANNATLTI
+512 
-523 ARDAQPGTSYY
+523 
-534 YCVVTASRDGVSKTA
+534 
-549 TSNTATVTVQ
+549 Q

-591 EADATVSYQWYQA
+591 EAGATVSYQWHQA
-604 KDGTSTEN
+604 TDATSTEN
-612 GTVIDGATSATL
+612 GTVIDGATNATV
-624 TIAKDAQP
+624 TIVRDAQP

-700 SYQWYQAKDGTS
+700 SYQWYQATDATS
-712 TENSTAIDGAT
+712 TENGTVIDGAT
-723 NATLTIARDAQS
+723 NATVTIVRDAQP
-735 GTSYYYCV
+735 GTNYYYCV
-743 VTASRDGVADKT
+743 VTASRDGVDAKT

-768 EKPVNPPASPNRP
+768 EKPVNPPASSNRP

-791 NPDGSVTTTV
+791 NPDGSVTTMV
-801 TKPNGTVVVTIK
+801 TKPNGTVVVTTK

-844 PIESPQAETVAMVT
+844 PIKSPKAETVAMVT

-871 PTQQGLVL
+871 PTQQGLAL
-879 KVHNGDTIE
+879 KVHNGDAIE

-898 VTATYWAYEPV
+898 VTATHWAYEPV
-909 TFAAARGLLVGIEAT
+909 TFAAARGFLVGIDAT

-944 DNACLEESTPWYALS
+944 DNACLEESTPWYASS
-959 QHWAVSEGI
+959 QHWAVSGGI

-1003 SDAQQVSAWAEDAVI
+1003 SDAQQVSAWAEDALI
-1018 WAVHEGIIAGTTADT
+1018 WAVHEGIIAGTTTDT

>member
-103 TICDCDHTMRE
+103 TICDCDHAMRE

-373 SEGGTLSVEASAEA
+373 
-387 DATVSYQ
+387 
-394 WYQAKDGTSTE
+394 
-405 NGTVIDGATSAT
+405 
-417 LTIAKDAQPGTN
+417 
-429 YYYCVVT
+429 
-436 ASRDGVSKTATS
+436 
-448 NTATVTVQKPEVK
+448 
-461 APVITKQPEGLNL
+461 
-474 KYSEGGTLSVEA
+474 
-486 SAGADA
+486 
-492 TVSYQW
+492 
-498 YQATDAISTENGTA
+498 
-512 IDGANNATLTI
+512 
-523 ARDAQPGTSYY
+523 
-534 YCVVTASRDGVSKTA
+534 
-549 TSNTATVTVQ
+549 
-559 KPEVKAPVITKQPEG
+559 
-574 LNLKYGEGG
+574 GEGG

-612 GTVIDGATSATL
+612 GTVIDGATS
-624 TIAKDAQP
+624 
-632 GTNYYYCVVTASRDG
+632 
-647 VSKTATSNTAT
+647 
-658 VTVQKPEVKA
+658 
-668 PVITKQPE
+668 
-676 GLNLKYGEGGTLSV
+676 
-690 EASAEADATV
+690 
-700 SYQWYQAKDGTS
+700 
-712 TENSTAIDGAT
+712 
-723 NATLTIARDAQS
+723 ATLTIARDAQS

>member
-17 STVGWSALPALAETD
+17 STVGWSALPAQAENN
-32 ETGGATHKHDYV
+32 ETGGATHKHEKE
-44 LSPPRPSIGTGHFY
+44 LSQRLSSISSGQYY
-58 LNEDWLLKGA
+58 LNEDWLLTAHK
-68 QTIRVTGNAT
+68 TISVTRDAT
-78 ICLNGHKIDANGKS
+78 ICLNGHKIDVNGKS
-92 LQIIVLAGAKL
+92 LQIIVASGAKL
-103 TICDCDHTMRE
+103 TICDCDHMMRE

-128 AVGEADM
+128 AAGEVDM

-237 TLTVTGGEITVNQS
+237 TLTVTGGEIMDNQS

-258 QNTKN
+258 QNIKNQNIKN

-273 IKDNTSKDGHNNVFL
+273 IKDNTSKDGHNNIFL
-288 EGKPIEITG
+288 ENKPIEITG

-309 ANPGTFTDGWQTQM
+309 ANPGTFTNGWQTQM

-338 FWVSEENGEAVLT
+338 YWVSEENGEAVLT
-351 NQKPEVQAPVITK
+351 N
-364 QPEGLNLKY
+364 
-373 SEGGTLSVEASAEA
+373 
-387 DATVSYQ
+387 
-394 WYQAKDGTSTE
+394 
-405 NGTVIDGATSAT
+405 
-417 LTIAKDAQPGTN
+417 
-429 YYYCVVT
+429 
-436 ASRDGVSKTATS
+436 
-448 NTATVTVQKPEVK
+448 
-461 APVITKQPEGLNL
+461 
-474 KYSEGGTLSVEA
+474 
-486 SAGADA
+486 
-492 TVSYQW
+492 
-498 YQATDAISTENGTA
+498 
-512 IDGANNATLTI
+512 
-523 ARDAQPGTSYY
+523 
-534 YCVVTASRDGVSKTA
+534 
-549 TSNTATVTVQ
+549 Q

-604 KDGTSTEN
+604 TDATSTEN
-612 GTVIDGATSATL
+612 GTVIDGATNATL
-624 TIAKDAQP
+624 TIARDAQS
-632 GTNYYYCVVTASRDG
+632 GTNYYYCVVTASRDEE
-647 VSKTATSNTAT
+647 SKTATSSIAT

-723 NATLTIARDAQS
+723 NATVTIVRDAQP
-735 GTSYYYCV
+735 GTNYYYCV
-743 VTASRDGVADKT
+743 VTASRDGVDAKT

-768 EKPVNPPASPNRP
+768 EKPVNPPASSNRP

-791 NPDGSVTTTV
+791 NPDGSVTTMV
-801 TKPNGTVVVTIK
+801 TKPNGTVVVTTK

-844 PIESPQAETVAMVT
+844 PIKSPKAETVAMVT

-871 PTQQGLVL
+871 PTQQGLAL
-879 KVHNGDTIE
+879 KVHNGDAIE

-898 VTATYWAYEPV
+898 VTATHWAYEPV

-944 DNACLEESTPWYALS
+944 DNACLEESTPWYASS
-959 QHWAVSEGI
+959 QHWAVSGGI

-979 REQLAAM
+979 REQLTAM

-994 AVRGNVESF
+994 AARGNVESF

>member
-6 FSALLALCVLI
+6 FCALLALCVLI

-44 LSPPRPSIGTGHFY
+44 LSPTRLSIGTGHFY

-121 LWHEGKA
+121 LWREGKA

-169 IANNKAAILRTQN
+169 IANNTAAILRTQN

-224 KNRAPAAIVSNYG
+224 KNRASAAIVSNYG
-237 TLTVTGGEITVNQS
+237 TLTVTGGEITDNQS

-258 QNTKN
+258 QNIKNKNTKN

-273 IKDNTSKDGHNNVFL
+273 IKDNTSKDGHNNIFL
-288 EGKPIEITG
+288 ENKPIEITG

-309 ANPGTFTDGWQTQM
+309 ANPGTFTNGWQTQM
-323 SGQAP
+323 SDQTP

-338 FWVSEENGEAVLT
+338 YWVSEENGEAVLT
-351 NQKPEVQAPVITK
+351 N
-364 QPEGLNLKY
+364 
-373 SEGGTLSVEASAEA
+373 
-387 DATVSYQ
+387 
-394 WYQAKDGTSTE
+394 
-405 NGTVIDGATSAT
+405 
-417 LTIAKDAQPGTN
+417 
-429 YYYCVVT
+429 
-436 ASRDGVSKTATS
+436 
-448 NTATVTVQKPEVK
+448 
-461 APVITKQPEGLNL
+461 
-474 KYSEGGTLSVEA
+474 
-486 SAGADA
+486 
-492 TVSYQW
+492 
-498 YQATDAISTENGTA
+498 
-512 IDGANNATLTI
+512 
-523 ARDAQPGTSYY
+523 
-534 YCVVTASRDGVSKTA
+534 
-549 TSNTATVTVQ
+549 Q

-604 KDGTSTEN
+604 TDATSTEN
-612 GTVIDGATSATL
+612 GTVIDGATNATL

-647 VSKTATSNTAT
+647 V
-658 VTVQKPEVKA
+658 
-668 PVITKQPE
+668 
-676 GLNLKYGEGGTLSV
+676 
-690 EASAEADATV
+690 DA
-700 SYQWYQAKDGTS
+700 
-712 TENSTAIDGAT
+712 
-723 NATLTIARDAQS
+723 
-735 GTSYYYCV
+735 
-743 VTASRDGVADKT
+743 KT

-768 EKPVNPPASPNRP
+768 EKPVNPPASSNRP

-791 NPDGSVTTTV
+791 NPDGSVTTMV
-801 TKPNGTVVVTIK
+801 TKPNGTVVVTTK

-844 PIESPQAETVAMVT
+844 PIKSPKAETVAMVT

-871 PTQQGLVL
+871 PTQQGLAL
-879 KVHNGDTIE
+879 KVHNGDAIE

-898 VTATYWAYEPV
+898 VTATHWAYEPV
-909 TFAAARGLLVGIEAT
+909 TFAAARGFLVGIDAT

-944 DNACLEESTPWYALS
+944 DNACLEESTPWYASS
-959 QHWAVSEGI
+959 QHWAVSGGI

-1003 SDAQQVSAWAEDAVI
+1003 SDAQQVSAWAEDALI
-1018 WAVHEGIIAGTTADT
+1018 WAVHEGIIAGTTTDT

>member
-17 STVGWSALPALAETD
+17 STVGWSALPAQAENN
-32 ETGGATHKHDYV
+32 ETGGATHKHEKE
-44 LSPPRPSIGTGHFY
+44 LSQRLSSISSGQYY
-58 LNEDWLLKGA
+58 LNEDWLLTAHK
-68 QTIRVTGNAT
+68 TISVTRDAT
-78 ICLNGHKIDANGKS
+78 ICLNSHKIDVNGKS
-92 LQIIVLAGAKL
+92 LQIIVASGAKL
-103 TICDCDHTMRE
+103 TICDCDHMMRE

-128 AVGEADM
+128 AAGEVDM

-237 TLTVTGGEITVNQS
+237 TLTVTGGEITDNQS

-258 QNTKN
+258 QNIKNQNIKN

-273 IKDNTSKDGHNNVFL
+273 IKDNTSKDGHNNIFL
-288 EGKPIEITG
+288 ENKPIEITG

-309 ANPGTFTDGWQTQM
+309 ANPGTFTNGWQTQM

-338 FWVSEENGEAVLT
+338 YWVSEENGEAVLT
-351 NQKPEVQAPVITK
+351 NQKPEVKAPVITK

-373 SEGGTLSVEASAEA
+373 GEGGTLSVEASAEA

-394 WYQAKDGTSTE
+394 WYQATDATSTE
-405 NGTVIDGATSAT
+405 NGTVIDGATNAT
-417 LTIAKDAQPGTN
+417 LTIARDAQSGTN

-436 ASRDGVSKTATS
+436 ASRDEESKTATS
-448 NTATVTVQKPEVK
+448 S
-461 APVITKQPEGLNL
+461 I
-474 KYSEGGTLSVEA
+474 
-486 SAGADA
+486 
-492 TVSYQW
+492 
-498 YQATDAISTENGTA
+498 
-512 IDGANNATLTI
+512 
-523 ARDAQPGTSYY
+523 
-534 YCVVTASRDGVSKTA
+534 
-549 TSNTATVTVQ
+549 ATVTVQ

-604 KDGTSTEN
+604 TDATSTEN

-632 GTNYYYCVVTASRDG
+632 GTSYYYCVVTASRDG

-676 GLNLKYGEGGTLSV
+676 RLNLKYGEGGTLSV

-712 TENSTAIDGAT
+712 IENGTVIDGAT
-723 NATLTIARDAQS
+723 SATLTIAKDAQL

-743 VTASRDGVADKT
+743 VTAGRDGVDAKT

-791 NPDGSVTTTV
+791 NPDGSVTTMV
-801 TKPNGTVVVTIK
+801 TKPNGTVVVTTK

-844 PIESPQAETVAMVT
+844 PIKSPQAETVAMVT

-871 PTQQGLVL
+871 PTQQGLAL
-879 KVHNGDTIE
+879 KVHNGDAIE

-898 VTATYWAYEPV
+898 VTATHWAYEPV

-944 DNACLEESTPWYALS
+944 DNACLEESTPWYASS
-959 QHWAVSEGI
+959 QHWAVSGGI

-1003 SDAQQVSAWAEDAVI
+1003 SDAQQVSAWAEDALI
-1018 WAVHEGIIAGTTADT
+1018 WAVHEGIIAGTTTDT

>member
-6 FSALLALCVLI
+6 FCALLALCVLI

-44 LSPPRPSIGTGHFY
+44 LSPTRLSIGTGHFY

-121 LWHEGKA
+121 LWREGKA

-169 IANNKAAILRTQN
+169 IANNTAAILRTQN

-224 KNRAPAAIVSNYG
+224 KNRASAAIVSNYG
-237 TLTVTGGEITVNQS
+237 TLTVTGGEITDNQS

-258 QNTKN
+258 QNIKNKNTKN

-273 IKDNTSKDGHNNVFL
+273 IKDNTSKDGHNNIFL
-288 EGKPIEITG
+288 ENKPIEITG

-309 ANPGTFTDGWQTQM
+309 ANPGTFTNGWQTQM
-323 SGQAP
+323 SDQTP

-338 FWVSEENGEAVLT
+338 YWVSEENGEAVLT
-351 NQKPEVQAPVITK
+351 N
-364 QPEGLNLKY
+364 
-373 SEGGTLSVEASAEA
+373 
-387 DATVSYQ
+387 
-394 WYQAKDGTSTE
+394 
-405 NGTVIDGATSAT
+405 
-417 LTIAKDAQPGTN
+417 
-429 YYYCVVT
+429 
-436 ASRDGVSKTATS
+436 
-448 NTATVTVQKPEVK
+448 
-461 APVITKQPEGLNL
+461 
-474 KYSEGGTLSVEA
+474 
-486 SAGADA
+486 
-492 TVSYQW
+492 
-498 YQATDAISTENGTA
+498 
-512 IDGANNATLTI
+512 
-523 ARDAQPGTSYY
+523 
-534 YCVVTASRDGVSKTA
+534 
-549 TSNTATVTVQ
+549 Q

-591 EADATVSYQWYQA
+591 EAGATVSYQWHQA
-604 KDGTSTEN
+604 TDATSTEN
-612 GTVIDGATSATL
+612 GTVIDGATNATL

-647 VSKTATSNTAT
+647 V
-658 VTVQKPEVKA
+658 
-668 PVITKQPE
+668 
-676 GLNLKYGEGGTLSV
+676 
-690 EASAEADATV
+690 DA
-700 SYQWYQAKDGTS
+700 
-712 TENSTAIDGAT
+712 
-723 NATLTIARDAQS
+723 
-735 GTSYYYCV
+735 
-743 VTASRDGVADKT
+743 KT

-768 EKPVNPPASPNRP
+768 EKPVNPPASSNRP

-791 NPDGSVTTTV
+791 NPDGSVTTMV
-801 TKPNGTVVVTIK
+801 TKPNGTVVVTTK

-844 PIESPQAETVAMVT
+844 PIKSPKAETVAMVT

-871 PTQQGLVL
+871 PTQQGLAL
-879 KVHNGDTIE
+879 KVHNGDAIE

-898 VTATYWAYEPV
+898 VTATHWAYEPV
-909 TFAAARGLLVGIEAT
+909 TFAAARGFLVGIDAT

-944 DNACLEESTPWYALS
+944 DNACLEESTPWYASS
-959 QHWAVSEGI
+959 QHWAVSGGI

-1003 SDAQQVSAWAEDAVI
+1003 SDAQQVSAWAEDALI
-1018 WAVHEGIIAGTTADT
+1018 WAVHEGIIAGTTTDT

>member
-6 FSALLALCVLI
+6 FCALLALCVLI

-44 LSPPRPSIGTGHFY
+44 LSPTRLSIGTGHFY

-121 LWHEGKA
+121 LWREGKA

-169 IANNKAAILRTQN
+169 IANNTAAILRTQN

-224 KNRAPAAIVSNYG
+224 KNRASAAIVSNYG
-237 TLTVTGGEITVNQS
+237 TLTVTGGEITDNQS

-258 QNTKN
+258 QNIKNKNTKN

-273 IKDNTSKDGHNNVFL
+273 IKDNTSKDGHNNIFL
-288 EGKPIEITG
+288 ENKPIEITG

-309 ANPGTFTDGWQTQM
+309 ANPGTFTNGWQTQM
-323 SGQAP
+323 SDQTP

-338 FWVSEENGEAVLT
+338 YWVSEENGEAVLT
-351 NQKPEVQAPVITK
+351 N
-364 QPEGLNLKY
+364 
-373 SEGGTLSVEASAEA
+373 
-387 DATVSYQ
+387 
-394 WYQAKDGTSTE
+394 
-405 NGTVIDGATSAT
+405 
-417 LTIAKDAQPGTN
+417 
-429 YYYCVVT
+429 
-436 ASRDGVSKTATS
+436 
-448 NTATVTVQKPEVK
+448 
-461 APVITKQPEGLNL
+461 
-474 KYSEGGTLSVEA
+474 
-486 SAGADA
+486 
-492 TVSYQW
+492 
-498 YQATDAISTENGTA
+498 
-512 IDGANNATLTI
+512 
-523 ARDAQPGTSYY
+523 
-534 YCVVTASRDGVSKTA
+534 
-549 TSNTATVTVQ
+549 Q

-591 EADATVSYQWYQA
+591 EAGATVSYQWHQA
-604 KDGTSTEN
+604 TDATSTEN
-612 GTVIDGATSATL
+612 GTVIDGATNATL

-632 GTNYYYCVVTASRDG
+632 GTSYYYCVVTASRDG

-723 NATLTIARDAQS
+723 NATVTIVRDAQP
-735 GTSYYYCV
+735 GTNYYYCV
-743 VTASRDGVADKT
+743 VTASRDGVDAKT

-768 EKPVNPPASPNRP
+768 EKPVNPPASSNRP

-791 NPDGSVTTTV
+791 NPDGSVTTMV
-801 TKPNGTVVVTIK
+801 TKPNGTVVVTTK

-844 PIESPQAETVAMVT
+844 PIKSPKAETVAMVT

-871 PTQQGLVL
+871 PTQQGLAL
-879 KVHNGDTIE
+879 KVHNGDAIE

-898 VTATYWAYEPV
+898 VTATHWAYEPV
-909 TFAAARGLLVGIEAT
+909 TFAAARGFLVGIDAT

-944 DNACLEESTPWYALS
+944 DNACLEESTPWYASS
-959 QHWAVSEGI
+959 QHWAVSGGI

-1003 SDAQQVSAWAEDAVI
+1003 SDAQQVSAWAEDALI
-1018 WAVHEGIIAGTTADT
+1018 WAVHEGIIAGTTTDT

>member
-44 LSPPRPSIGTGHFY
+44 LSPTRLSIGTGHFY

-78 ICLNGHKIDANGKS
+78 ICLNGHKIDVNGKS
-92 LQIIVLAGAKL
+92 LQIIVESGAKL

-128 AVGEADM
+128 AAGEVDM

-160 ESGNIAGNT
+160 ESGNIAGNK
-169 IANNKAAILRTQN
+169 IANNTAAILRTQN

-195 NLASIMKID
+195 NLAPIMKVDID
-204 SDSSGKT
+204 RFGKPDD
-211 EAGCGEINGGKIT
+211 GCGEINGGKIT

-237 TLTVTGGEITVNQS
+237 TLTVTGGEITDNQS
-251 DSGAGAI
+251 ESGAGAI
-258 QNTKN
+258 QNTEK

-273 IKDNTSKDGHNNVFL
+273 IKDNTSKDGHNNIFL
-288 EGKPIEITG
+288 ENKPIEITG

-309 ANPGTFTDGWQTQM
+309 ANPGTFTNGWQTQM
-323 SGQAP
+323 SDQTP

-338 FWVSEENGEAVLT
+338 YWVSEENGEAVLT
-351 NQKPEVQAPVITK
+351 N
-364 QPEGLNLKY
+364 
-373 SEGGTLSVEASAEA
+373 
-387 DATVSYQ
+387 
-394 WYQAKDGTSTE
+394 
-405 NGTVIDGATSAT
+405 
-417 LTIAKDAQPGTN
+417 
-429 YYYCVVT
+429 
-436 ASRDGVSKTATS
+436 
-448 NTATVTVQKPEVK
+448 
-461 APVITKQPEGLNL
+461 
-474 KYSEGGTLSVEA
+474 
-486 SAGADA
+486 
-492 TVSYQW
+492 
-498 YQATDAISTENGTA
+498 
-512 IDGANNATLTI
+512 
-523 ARDAQPGTSYY
+523 
-534 YCVVTASRDGVSKTA
+534 
-549 TSNTATVTVQ
+549 Q

-591 EADATVSYQWYQA
+591 EAGATVSYQWHQA
-604 KDGTSTEN
+604 TDATSTEN

-632 GTNYYYCVVTASRDG
+632 GTSYYYCVVTASRDG
-647 VSKTATSNTAT
+647 VSKTATSNMAT

-723 NATLTIARDAQS
+723 NATVTIVRDAQP
-735 GTSYYYCV
+735 GTNYYYCV
-743 VTASRDGVADKT
+743 VTASRDGVDAKT

-768 EKPVNPPASPNRP
+768 EKPVNPPASSNRP

-791 NPDGSVTTTV
+791 NPDGSVTTMV
-801 TKPNGTVVVTIK
+801 TKPNGTVVVTTK

-844 PIESPQAETVAMVT
+844 PIKSPKAETVAMVT

-871 PTQQGLVL
+871 PTQQGLAL
-879 KVHNGDTIE
+879 KVHNGDAIE

-898 VTATYWAYEPV
+898 VTATHWAYEPV
-909 TFAAARGLLVGIEAT
+909 TFAAARGFLVGIDAT

-944 DNACLEESTPWYALS
+944 DNACLEESTPWYASS
-959 QHWAVSEGI
+959 QHWAVSGGI

-1003 SDAQQVSAWAEDAVI
+1003 SDAQQVSAWAEDALI
-1018 WAVHEGIIAGTTADT
+1018 WAVHEGIIAGTTTDT

>member
-103 TICDCDHTMRE
+103 TICDCDHAMRE

-373 SEGGTLSVEASAEA
+373 GEGGTLSVEASAEA

-448 NTATVTVQKPEVK
+448 NRATVTVQKPEVK

-523 ARDAQPGTSYY
+523 ARDAQP
-534 YCVVTASRDGVSKTA
+534 
-549 TSNTATVTVQ
+549 
-559 KPEVKAPVITKQPEG
+559 
-574 LNLKYGEGG
+574 
-583 TLSVEASA
+583 
-591 EADATVSYQWYQA
+591 
-604 KDGTSTEN
+604 
-612 GTVIDGATSATL
+612 
-624 TIAKDAQP
+624 
-632 GTNYYYCVVTASRDG
+632 
-647 VSKTATSNTAT
+647 
-658 VTVQKPEVKA
+658 
-668 PVITKQPE
+668 
-676 GLNLKYGEGGTLSV
+676 
-690 EASAEADATV
+690 
-700 SYQWYQAKDGTS
+700 
-712 TENSTAIDGAT
+712 
-723 NATLTIARDAQS
+723 

>member
-17 STVGWSALPALAETD
+17 STVGWSALPAQAENN
-32 ETGGATHKHDYV
+32 ETGGATHKHEKE
-44 LSPPRPSIGTGHFY
+44 LSQRLSSISSGQYY
-58 LNEDWLLKGA
+58 LNEDWLLTAHK
-68 QTIRVTGNAT
+68 TISVTRDAT
-78 ICLNGHKIDANGKS
+78 ICLNGHKIDVNGKS
-92 LQIIVLAGAKL
+92 LQIIVASGAKL
-103 TICDCDHTMRE
+103 TICDCDHMMRE

-128 AVGEADM
+128 AAGEVDM

-237 TLTVTGGEITVNQS
+237 TLTVTGGEIMDNQS

-258 QNTKN
+258 QNIKNQNIKN

-273 IKDNTSKDGHNNVFL
+273 IKDNTSKDGHNNIFL
-288 EGKPIEITG
+288 ENKPIEITG

-309 ANPGTFTDGWQTQM
+309 ANPGTFTNGWQTQM

-338 FWVSEENGEAVLT
+338 YWVSEENGEAVLT
-351 NQKPEVQAPVITK
+351 N
-364 QPEGLNLKY
+364 
-373 SEGGTLSVEASAEA
+373 
-387 DATVSYQ
+387 
-394 WYQAKDGTSTE
+394 
-405 NGTVIDGATSAT
+405 
-417 LTIAKDAQPGTN
+417 
-429 YYYCVVT
+429 
-436 ASRDGVSKTATS
+436 
-448 NTATVTVQKPEVK
+448 
-461 APVITKQPEGLNL
+461 
-474 KYSEGGTLSVEA
+474 
-486 SAGADA
+486 
-492 TVSYQW
+492 
-498 YQATDAISTENGTA
+498 
-512 IDGANNATLTI
+512 
-523 ARDAQPGTSYY
+523 
-534 YCVVTASRDGVSKTA
+534 
-549 TSNTATVTVQ
+549 Q

-604 KDGTSTEN
+604 TDATSTEN
-612 GTVIDGATSATL
+612 GTVIDGATNATV
-624 TIAKDAQP
+624 TIVRDAQP

-647 VSKTATSNTAT
+647 V
-658 VTVQKPEVKA
+658 
-668 PVITKQPE
+668 
-676 GLNLKYGEGGTLSV
+676 
-690 EASAEADATV
+690 DA
-700 SYQWYQAKDGTS
+700 
-712 TENSTAIDGAT
+712 
-723 NATLTIARDAQS
+723 
-735 GTSYYYCV
+735 
-743 VTASRDGVADKT
+743 KT

-768 EKPVNPPASPNRP
+768 EKPVNPPASSNRP

-791 NPDGSVTTTV
+791 NPDGSVTTMV
-801 TKPNGTVVVTIK
+801 TKPNGTVVVTTK

-844 PIESPQAETVAMVT
+844 PIKSPKAETVAMVT

-871 PTQQGLVL
+871 PTQQGLAL
-879 KVHNGDTIE
+879 KVHNGDAIE

-898 VTATYWAYEPV
+898 VTATHWAYEPV

-944 DNACLEESTPWYALS
+944 DNACLEESTPWYASS
-959 QHWAVSEGI
+959 QHWAVSGGI

-979 REQLAAM
+979 REQLTAM

-994 AVRGNVESF
+994 AARGNVESF

>member
-6 FSALLALCVLI
+6 FCALLALCVLI

-44 LSPPRPSIGTGHFY
+44 LSPTRLSIGTGHFY

-121 LWHEGKA
+121 LWREGKA

-224 KNRAPAAIVSNYG
+224 KNRASAAIVSNYG
-237 TLTVTGGEITVNQS
+237 TLTVTGGEITDNQS

-258 QNTKN
+258 QNIKNKNTKN

-273 IKDNTSKDGHNNVFL
+273 IKDNTSKDGHNNIFL
-288 EGKPIEITG
+288 ENKPIEITG

-309 ANPGTFTDGWQTQM
+309 ANPGTFTNGWQTQM
-323 SGQAP
+323 SDQTP

-338 FWVSEENGEAVLT
+338 YWVSEENGEAVLT
-351 NQKPEVQAPVITK
+351 N
-364 QPEGLNLKY
+364 
-373 SEGGTLSVEASAEA
+373 
-387 DATVSYQ
+387 
-394 WYQAKDGTSTE
+394 
-405 NGTVIDGATSAT
+405 
-417 LTIAKDAQPGTN
+417 
-429 YYYCVVT
+429 
-436 ASRDGVSKTATS
+436 
-448 NTATVTVQKPEVK
+448 
-461 APVITKQPEGLNL
+461 
-474 KYSEGGTLSVEA
+474 
-486 SAGADA
+486 
-492 TVSYQW
+492 
-498 YQATDAISTENGTA
+498 
-512 IDGANNATLTI
+512 
-523 ARDAQPGTSYY
+523 
-534 YCVVTASRDGVSKTA
+534 
-549 TSNTATVTVQ
+549 Q

-612 GTVIDGATSATL
+612 STAIDGATNATV
-624 TIAKDAQP
+624 TIVRDAQP
-632 GTNYYYCVVTASRDG
+632 GTNYYYCVVTASRDEE
-647 VSKTATSNTAT
+647 SKTATSSIAT

-723 NATLTIARDAQS
+723 NATVTIVRDAQP
-735 GTSYYYCV
+735 GTNYYYCV
-743 VTASRDGVADKT
+743 VTASRDGVDAKT

-768 EKPVNPPASPNRP
+768 EKPVNPPASSNRP

-791 NPDGSVTTTV
+791 NPDGSVTTMV
-801 TKPNGTVVVTIK
+801 TKPNGTVVVTTK

-844 PIESPQAETVAMVT
+844 PIKSPKAETVAMVT

-871 PTQQGLVL
+871 PTQQGLAL
-879 KVHNGDTIE
+879 KVHNGDAIE

-898 VTATYWAYEPV
+898 VTATHWAYEPV
-909 TFAAARGLLVGIEAT
+909 TFAAARGFLVGIDAT

-944 DNACLEESTPWYALS
+944 DNACLEESTPWYASS
-959 QHWAVSEGI
+959 QHWAVSGGI

-1003 SDAQQVSAWAEDAVI
+1003 SDAQQVSAWAEDALI
-1018 WAVHEGIIAGTTADT
+1018 WAVHEGIIAGTTTDT

>member
-6 FSALLALCVLI
+6 FCALLALCVLI

-44 LSPPRPSIGTGHFY
+44 LSPTRLSIGTGHFY

-121 LWHEGKA
+121 LWREGKA

-169 IANNKAAILRTQN
+169 IANNTAAILRTQN

-224 KNRAPAAIVSNYG
+224 KNRASAAIVSNYG
-237 TLTVTGGEITVNQS
+237 TLTVTGGEITDNQS

-258 QNTKN
+258 QNIKNKNTKN

-273 IKDNTSKDGHNNVFL
+273 IKDNTSKDGHNNIFL
-288 EGKPIEITG
+288 ENKPIEITG

-309 ANPGTFTDGWQTQM
+309 ANPGTFTNGWQTQM
-323 SGQAP
+323 SDQTP

-338 FWVSEENGEAVLT
+338 YWVSEENGEAVLT
-351 NQKPEVQAPVITK
+351 NQKPEVKAPVITK

-373 SEGGTLSVEASAEA
+373 GEGGTLYVEASAEA
-387 DATVSYQ
+387 GATVSYQ
-394 WYQAKDGTSTE
+394 WHQATDATSTE
-405 NGTVIDGATSAT
+405 NGTVIDGATNAT

-436 ASRDGVSKTATS
+436 ASRDGV
-448 NTATVTVQKPEVK
+448 
-461 APVITKQPEGLNL
+461 
-474 KYSEGGTLSVEA
+474 
-486 SAGADA
+486 DA
-492 TVSYQW
+492 
-498 YQATDAISTENGTA
+498 
-512 IDGANNATLTI
+512 
-523 ARDAQPGTSYY
+523 
-534 YCVVTASRDGVSKTA
+534 
-549 TSNTATVTVQ
+549 
-559 KPEVKAPVITKQPEG
+559 
-574 LNLKYGEGG
+574 
-583 TLSVEASA
+583 
-591 EADATVSYQWYQA
+591 
-604 KDGTSTEN
+604 
-612 GTVIDGATSATL
+612 
-624 TIAKDAQP
+624 
-632 GTNYYYCVVTASRDG
+632 
-647 VSKTATSNTAT
+647 
-658 VTVQKPEVKA
+658 
-668 PVITKQPE
+668 
-676 GLNLKYGEGGTLSV
+676 
-690 EASAEADATV
+690 
-700 SYQWYQAKDGTS
+700 
-712 TENSTAIDGAT
+712 
-723 NATLTIARDAQS
+723 
-735 GTSYYYCV
+735 
-743 VTASRDGVADKT
+743 KT

-768 EKPVNPPASPNRP
+768 EKPVNPPASSNRP

-791 NPDGSVTTTV
+791 NPDGSVTTMV
-801 TKPNGTVVVTIK
+801 TKPNGTVVVTTK

-844 PIESPQAETVAMVT
+844 PIKSPKAETVAMVT

-871 PTQQGLVL
+871 PTQQGLAL
-879 KVHNGDTIE
+879 KVHNGDAIE

-898 VTATYWAYEPV
+898 VTATHWAYEPV
-909 TFAAARGLLVGIEAT
+909 TFAAARGFLVGIDAT

-944 DNACLEESTPWYALS
+944 DNACLEESTPWYASS
-959 QHWAVSEGI
+959 QHWAVSGGI

-1003 SDAQQVSAWAEDAVI
+1003 SDAQQVSAWAEDALI
-1018 WAVHEGIIAGTTADT
+1018 WAVHEGIIAGTTTDT

>member
-6 FSALLALCVLI
+6 LSALLALCVLV
-17 STVGWSALPALAETD
+17 STVGWSAMPALAETD
-32 ETGGATHKHDYV
+32 EIGGATHKHEKE
-44 LSPPRPSIGTGHFY
+44 LSQRLSSISSGQYY
-58 LNEDWLLKGA
+58 LNEDWLLTAHK
-68 QTIRVTGNAT
+68 TISVTRDAT
-78 ICLNGHKIDANGKS
+78 ICLNGHKIDANGKA
-92 LQIIVLAGAKL
+92 LQIIVTPGAKL

-128 AVGEADM
+128 AAGEVDM

-154 YGEFYL
+154 NGEFYL

-237 TLTVTGGEITVNQS
+237 TLMVTGGEITDNQS

-258 QNTKN
+258 QNIKNKNTKN

-273 IKDNTSKDGHNNVFL
+273 IKDNTSKDGHNNIFL
-288 EGKPIEITG
+288 ENKPIEITG
-297 LLQSSAPIGIGM
+297 VLQSSAPIGIGM
-309 ANPGTFTDGWQTQM
+309 ANLGTFTNGWQTQM
-323 SGQAP
+323 SDQTP

-338 FWVSEENGEAVLT
+338 YWVSEENGEAVLT
-351 NQKPEVQAPVITK
+351 NQKPEVKAPVITK

-373 SEGGTLSVEASAEA
+373 GEGGTLSVEASAEA

-394 WYQAKDGTSTE
+394 WHQATDATSTE
-405 NGTVIDGATSAT
+405 NGTVIDGAT
-417 LTIAKDAQPGTN
+417 
-429 YYYCVVT
+429 
-436 ASRDGVSKTATS
+436 
-448 NTATVTVQKPEVK
+448 
-461 APVITKQPEGLNL
+461 
-474 KYSEGGTLSVEA
+474 
-486 SAGADA
+486 
-492 TVSYQW
+492 
-498 YQATDAISTENGTA
+498 
-512 IDGANNATLTI
+512 NATLTI

-612 GTVIDGATSATL
+612 GVAIDGATSATL

-632 GTNYYYCVVTASRDG
+632 GT
-647 VSKTATSNTAT
+647 
-658 VTVQKPEVKA
+658 
-668 PVITKQPE
+668 
-676 GLNLKYGEGGTLSV
+676 
-690 EASAEADATV
+690 
-700 SYQWYQAKDGTS
+700 
-712 TENSTAIDGAT
+712 
-723 NATLTIARDAQS
+723 
-735 GTSYYYCV
+735 SYYYCV
-743 VTASRDGVADKT
+743 VTASRDGVDAKT

-768 EKPVNPPASPNRP
+768 EKPVNPPASSNRP

-801 TKPNGTVVVTIK
+801 TKPNGTVVVTTK
-813 YPNGDRL
+813 YLNGDRL

-898 VTATYWAYEPV
+898 VTATHWAYEPV
-909 TFAAARGLLVGIEAT
+909 TFAAARGFLVGIEAT

-944 DNACLEESTPWYALS
+944 DNACLEESTPWYASS

-1003 SDAQQVSAWAEDAVI
+1003 GDAQQVSAWAEDAVI
-1018 WAVHEGIIAGTTADT
+1018 WVVQEGIIAGTTADT

>member
-448 NTATVTVQKPEVK
+448 NRATVTVQKPEVK

-523 ARDAQPGTSYY
+523 ARDAQPGTS
-534 YCVVTASRDGVSKTA
+534 
-549 TSNTATVTVQ
+549 
-559 KPEVKAPVITKQPEG
+559 
-574 LNLKYGEGG
+574 
-583 TLSVEASA
+583 
-591 EADATVSYQWYQA
+591 
-604 KDGTSTEN
+604 
-612 GTVIDGATSATL
+612 
-624 TIAKDAQP
+624 
-632 GTNYYYCVVTASRDG
+632 YYYCVVTASRDG

>member
-6 FSALLALCVLI
+6 FCALLALCVLI

-44 LSPPRPSIGTGHFY
+44 LSPTRLSIGTGHFY

-121 LWHEGKA
+121 LWREGKA

-169 IANNKAAILRTQN
+169 IANNTAAILRTQN

-224 KNRAPAAIVSNYG
+224 KNRASAAIVSNYG
-237 TLTVTGGEITVNQS
+237 TLTVTGGEITDNQS

-258 QNTKN
+258 QNIKNKNTKN

-273 IKDNTSKDGHNNVFL
+273 IKDNTSKDGHNNIFL
-288 EGKPIEITG
+288 ENKPIEITG

-309 ANPGTFTDGWQTQM
+309 ANPGTFTNGWQTQM
-323 SGQAP
+323 SDQTP

-338 FWVSEENGEAVLT
+338 YWVSEENGEAVLT
-351 NQKPEVQAPVITK
+351 N
-364 QPEGLNLKY
+364 
-373 SEGGTLSVEASAEA
+373 
-387 DATVSYQ
+387 
-394 WYQAKDGTSTE
+394 
-405 NGTVIDGATSAT
+405 
-417 LTIAKDAQPGTN
+417 
-429 YYYCVVT
+429 
-436 ASRDGVSKTATS
+436 
-448 NTATVTVQKPEVK
+448 
-461 APVITKQPEGLNL
+461 
-474 KYSEGGTLSVEA
+474 
-486 SAGADA
+486 
-492 TVSYQW
+492 
-498 YQATDAISTENGTA
+498 
-512 IDGANNATLTI
+512 
-523 ARDAQPGTSYY
+523 
-534 YCVVTASRDGVSKTA
+534 
-549 TSNTATVTVQ
+549 
-559 KPEVKAPVITKQPEG
+559 
-574 LNLKYGEGG
+574 
-583 TLSVEASA
+583 
-591 EADATVSYQWYQA
+591 
-604 KDGTSTEN
+604 
-612 GTVIDGATSATL
+612 
-624 TIAKDAQP
+624 
-632 GTNYYYCVVTASRDG
+632 
-647 VSKTATSNTAT
+647 
-658 VTVQKPEVKA
+658 QKPEVKA

-723 NATLTIARDAQS
+723 NATVTIVRDAQP
-735 GTSYYYCV
+735 GTNYYYCV
-743 VTASRDGVADKT
+743 VTASRDGVDAKT

-768 EKPVNPPASPNRP
+768 EKPVNPPASSNRP

-791 NPDGSVTTTV
+791 NPDGSVTTMV
-801 TKPNGTVVVTIK
+801 TKPNGTVVVTTK

-844 PIESPQAETVAMVT
+844 PIKSPKAETVAMVT

-871 PTQQGLVL
+871 PTQQGLAL
-879 KVHNGDTIE
+879 KVHNGDAIE

-898 VTATYWAYEPV
+898 VTATHWAYEPV
-909 TFAAARGLLVGIEAT
+909 TFAAARGFLVGIDAT

-944 DNACLEESTPWYALS
+944 DNACLEESTPWYASS
-959 QHWAVSEGI
+959 QHWAVSGGI

-1003 SDAQQVSAWAEDAVI
+1003 SDAQQVSAWAEDALI
-1018 WAVHEGIIAGTTADT
+1018 WAVHEGIIAGTTTDT

>member
-6 FSALLALCVLI
+6 FCALLALCVLI

-44 LSPPRPSIGTGHFY
+44 LSPTRLSIGTGHFY

-121 LWHEGKA
+121 LWREGKA

-169 IANNKAAILRTQN
+169 IANNTAAILRTQN

-224 KNRAPAAIVSNYG
+224 KNRASAAIVSNYG
-237 TLTVTGGEITVNQS
+237 TLTVTGGEITDNQS

-258 QNTKN
+258 QNIKNKNTKN

-273 IKDNTSKDGHNNVFL
+273 IKDNTSKDGHNNIFL
-288 EGKPIEITG
+288 ENKPIEITG

-309 ANPGTFTDGWQTQM
+309 ANPGTFTNGWQTQM
-323 SGQAP
+323 SDQTP

-338 FWVSEENGEAVLT
+338 YWVSEENGEAVLT
-351 NQKPEVQAPVITK
+351 N
-364 QPEGLNLKY
+364 
-373 SEGGTLSVEASAEA
+373 
-387 DATVSYQ
+387 
-394 WYQAKDGTSTE
+394 
-405 NGTVIDGATSAT
+405 
-417 LTIAKDAQPGTN
+417 
-429 YYYCVVT
+429 
-436 ASRDGVSKTATS
+436 
-448 NTATVTVQKPEVK
+448 
-461 APVITKQPEGLNL
+461 
-474 KYSEGGTLSVEA
+474 
-486 SAGADA
+486 
-492 TVSYQW
+492 
-498 YQATDAISTENGTA
+498 
-512 IDGANNATLTI
+512 
-523 ARDAQPGTSYY
+523 
-534 YCVVTASRDGVSKTA
+534 
-549 TSNTATVTVQ
+549 Q

-591 EADATVSYQWYQA
+591 EAGATVSYQWHQA
-604 KDGTSTEN
+604 TDATSTEN

-632 GTNYYYCVVTASRDG
+632 GTSYYYCVVTASRDG

-723 NATLTIARDAQS
+723 NATVTIVRDAQP
-735 GTSYYYCV
+735 GTNYYYCV
-743 VTASRDGVADKT
+743 VTASRDGVDAKT

-768 EKPVNPPASPNRP
+768 EKPVNPPASSNRP

-791 NPDGSVTTTV
+791 NPDGSVTTMV
-801 TKPNGTVVVTIK
+801 TKPNGTVVVTTK

-844 PIESPQAETVAMVT
+844 PIKSPKAETVAMVT

-871 PTQQGLVL
+871 PTQQGLAL
-879 KVHNGDTIE
+879 KVHNGDAIE

-898 VTATYWAYEPV
+898 VTATHWAYEPV
-909 TFAAARGLLVGIEAT
+909 TFAAARGFLVGIDAT

-944 DNACLEESTPWYALS
+944 DNACLEESTPWYASS
-959 QHWAVSEGI
+959 QHWAVSGGI

-1003 SDAQQVSAWAEDAVI
+1003 SDAQQVSAWAEDALI
-1018 WAVHEGIIAGTTADT
+1018 WAVHEGIIAGTTTDT

>member
-6 FSALLALCVLI
+6 FCALLALCVLI

-44 LSPPRPSIGTGHFY
+44 LSPTRLSIGTGHFY

-121 LWHEGKA
+121 LWREGKA

-169 IANNKAAILRTQN
+169 IANNTAAILRTQN

-224 KNRAPAAIVSNYG
+224 KNRASAAIVSNYG
-237 TLTVTGGEITVNQS
+237 TLTVTGGEITDNQS

-258 QNTKN
+258 QNIKNKNTKN

-273 IKDNTSKDGHNNVFL
+273 IKDNTSKDGHNNIFL
-288 EGKPIEITG
+288 ENKPIEITG

-309 ANPGTFTDGWQTQM
+309 ANPGTFTNGWQTQM
-323 SGQAP
+323 SDQTP

-338 FWVSEENGEAVLT
+338 YWVSEENGEAVLT
-351 NQKPEVQAPVITK
+351 N
-364 QPEGLNLKY
+364 
-373 SEGGTLSVEASAEA
+373 
-387 DATVSYQ
+387 
-394 WYQAKDGTSTE
+394 
-405 NGTVIDGATSAT
+405 
-417 LTIAKDAQPGTN
+417 
-429 YYYCVVT
+429 
-436 ASRDGVSKTATS
+436 
-448 NTATVTVQKPEVK
+448 
-461 APVITKQPEGLNL
+461 
-474 KYSEGGTLSVEA
+474 
-486 SAGADA
+486 
-492 TVSYQW
+492 
-498 YQATDAISTENGTA
+498 
-512 IDGANNATLTI
+512 
-523 ARDAQPGTSYY
+523 
-534 YCVVTASRDGVSKTA
+534 
-549 TSNTATVTVQ
+549 Q

-604 KDGTSTEN
+604 TDATSTEN
-612 GTVIDGATSATL
+612 GTVIDGATNATV
-624 TIAKDAQP
+624 TIVRDAQP

-647 VSKTATSNTAT
+647 V
-658 VTVQKPEVKA
+658 
-668 PVITKQPE
+668 
-676 GLNLKYGEGGTLSV
+676 
-690 EASAEADATV
+690 DA
-700 SYQWYQAKDGTS
+700 
-712 TENSTAIDGAT
+712 
-723 NATLTIARDAQS
+723 
-735 GTSYYYCV
+735 
-743 VTASRDGVADKT
+743 KT

-768 EKPVNPPASPNRP
+768 EKPVNPPASSNRP

-791 NPDGSVTTTV
+791 NPDGSVTTMV
-801 TKPNGTVVVTIK
+801 TKPNGTVVVTTK

-844 PIESPQAETVAMVT
+844 PIKSPKAETVAMVT

-871 PTQQGLVL
+871 PTQQGLAL
-879 KVHNGDTIE
+879 KVHNGDAIE

-898 VTATYWAYEPV
+898 VTATHWAYEPV
-909 TFAAARGLLVGIEAT
+909 TFAAARGFLVGIDAT

-944 DNACLEESTPWYALS
+944 DNACLEESTPWYASS
-959 QHWAVSEGI
+959 QHWAVSGGI

-1003 SDAQQVSAWAEDAVI
+1003 SDAQQVSAWAEDALI
-1018 WAVHEGIIAGTTADT
+1018 WAVHEGIIAGTTTDT